1 VLKLKYPS
9 KSLLSNL
16 TSIYGIS
23 NHRGKELCMRVGV
36 NPSTLVSSMS
46 KKKIDDIYQLLTY
59 LNNLNSSEAIH
70 KNLIRFSRNNIKRL
84 RKINCIRGR
93 RHRFKLPT
101 RGQRTH
107 GNGRS
112 SKTRV

>member
-1 VLKLKYPS
+1 
-9 KSLLSNL
+9 
-16 TSIYGIS
+16 
-23 NHRGKELCMRVGV
+23 
-36 NPSTLVSSMS
+36 MS
-46 KKKIDDIYQLLTY
+46 KKKVDDIYQLLTY

-70 KNLIRFSRNNIKRL
+70 KNLLRFSRNNIKRL

-107 GNGRS
+107 GNGKS
-112 SKTRV
+112 SKKRTKAFRLCLSRMHQLGTLCLNQLLIIRENVNRGWELSLWV